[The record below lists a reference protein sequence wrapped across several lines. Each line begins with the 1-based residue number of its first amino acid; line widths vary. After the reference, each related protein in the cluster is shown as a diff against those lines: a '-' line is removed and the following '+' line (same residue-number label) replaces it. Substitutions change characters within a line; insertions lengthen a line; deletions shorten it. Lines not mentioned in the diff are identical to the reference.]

1 MSKQD
6 AITVLRQTS
15 GTLEAL
21 KHLQNSTVE
30 NMLNIGDQATI
41 QLKSL
46 NIALDVAYRNR
57 DMLVFGQAAIDLV
70 NAMQQAVE
78 CNYEII
84 KCITIHADNT
94 KLAMEVLR
102 KELGE
107 VENG

>member
-1 MSKQD
+1 MPKEN
-6 AITVLRQTS
+6 AVEVLRQTS
-15 GTLEAL
+15 GMLGAL
-21 KHLQNSTVE
+21 KHLQSTSVE
-30 NMLNIGDQATI
+30 KMLDIGDQTTI

-46 NIALDVAYRNR
+46 NTALDIAYRNR
-57 DMLVFGQAAIDLV
+57 DMLVFGQAGIDLV

-84 KCITIHADNT
+84 KLLTAFADNT
-94 KLAMEVLR
+94 KVTMEKLR